1 MGQRRNHSKIRKYLA
16 MDDNEITTYQ
26 NVYNAV
32 KAVDTEMYCLNL
44 LVLKLVPGQQD
55 DPGT

>member
-32 KAVDTEMYCLNL
+32 KAVDTEMYCLNKSFGSK
-44 LVLKLVPGQQD
+44 VGPRPAG
-55 DPGT
+55 